1 VSDVSED
8 PTSAD
13 AVARSMGLG
22 GDRPPE
28 RAPEAREAAVT
39 VTAADAGA
47 RSRTGLG
54 AGGELAWW
62 RQGKARAVIVGV
74 ALTFAGYV
82 FSWGDV
88 EDDSRVLA
96 AVAGGLSFLWLT
108 TIVGS
113 AWWAIR
119 LVVSGRRPYGRTAFN
134 YGLVSF
140 MVLFGVLGADEL
152 LG

>member
-1 VSDVSED
+1 LGAVTED
-8 PTSAD
+8 PTSTD

-22 GDRPPE
+22 GAAPDRP
-28 RAPEAREAAVT
+28 
-39 VTAADAGA
+39 
-47 RSRTGLG
+47 RTGS
-54 AGGELAWW
+54 GGELAWW
-62 RQGKARAVIVGV
+62 RQGRARAVIVAV
-74 ALTFAGYV
+74 ALTFSGYV

-88 EDDSRVLA
+88 EDDSRLLA

-113 AWWAIR
+113 AWWAVR

-134 YGLVSF
+134 YGLVGF
-140 MVLFGVLGADEL
+140 MFVFGILGADEF

>member
-1 VSDVSED
+1 MSEVSED

-22 GDRPPE
+22 GDRPS
-28 RAPEAREAAVT
+28 EAREGAVT
-39 VTAADAGA
+39 VAAPDAGA

-54 AGGELAWW
+54 SRGELAWW
-62 RQGKARAVIVGV
+62 RQGKARAIIVGV

-88 EDDSRVLA
+88 EDDSRILA

-108 TIVGS
+108 TIIGS
-113 AWWAIR
+113 AWWAVR

-134 YGLVSF
+134 YGLVGA
-140 MVLFGVLGADEL
+140 MVVFGILGADEF